1 MAAIRMTGRAIV
13 VAMAIGA
20 AVPRSSSAQAPVIE
34 ESGLP
39 PSGMAAM
46 AGARSSLLGS
56 IPGGGANLGMQ
67 PGRDEMLF
75 GGRPGPSVP
84 RVPGTI
90 TMPGGTYQGPRGALG
105 VVAPQPLPV
114 PQPPFFGTLEVGE
127 GPEDQGPPGGLS
139 LDQAVD
145 LYVHQ
150 NLGLRALALE
160 LPQAR
165 ADVLTA
171 SLRANPILYADGQ
184 LVPYGSY
191 NKQRPGGPTQY
202 DLNISH
208 PIDYSHKRRAR
219 MNYAELSLRVMEHQ
233 YQDAVRRGIG
243 DLCLAFVDALA
254 ARRTVHYAEVNA
266 RGVDEI
272 LKITETQFR
281 QDKAT
286 SADVEQARSDGAVAA
301 VSLEDA
307 REALLQ
313 RKRTL
318 AAMLNLPPSDAD
330 RLELRG
336 ALEDLGPTL
345 PPDEELFRMA
355 LQCRAD
361 VASFRLGVEAAQAA
375 YQLARANR
383 FADAYLLYQPFTYQN
398 NAPFG
403 TQSATSWALGITVPL
418 PVYNRNQGNIERARI
433 NIHQS
438 QVQLSDKER
447 QVVMEVQQAIGE
459 HRASG
464 RIVADIRERVL
475 PVAKKA
481 VASRMELF
489 REGEVDVL
497 TFQNQRRNLNDK
509 AKAYLDTAARH
520 RKAMLTLNM
529 VVGQRL
535 LP

>member
-1 MAAIRMTGRAIV
+1 MARIRTTGRAVLIAASIV
-13 VAMAIGA
+13 GGL
-20 AVPRSSSAQAPVIE
+20 PGSSPAQAPVIE
-34 ESGLP
+34 ESGML
-39 PSGMAAM
+39 PSGVAATP
-46 AGARSSLLGS
+46 GGVQSLLGPM
-56 IPGGGANLGMQ
+56 PGAGGNLGMQ

-84 RVPGTI
+84 RVPSTI
-90 TMPGGTYQGPRGALG
+90 TMPGGVFQGPRANIG
-105 VVAPQPLPV
+105 VQAPQPLRV

-127 GPEDQGPPGGLS
+127 GPEDQGPPDGLT
-139 LDQAVD
+139 LDRAID

-150 NLGLRALALE
+150 NLGLRALSLE

-184 LVPYGSY
+184 LVPYGNFSRA
-191 NKQRPGGPTQY
+191 RPGGPTQY

-208 PIDYSHKRRAR
+208 PIDYSHKRQAR
-219 MNYAELSLRVMEHQ
+219 TTYAELSLRVMEHQ

-243 DLCLAFVDALA
+243 ELYLAYVDALA

-272 LKITETQFR
+272 LGITETQFR

-286 SADVEQARSDGAVAA
+286 SADVEQARSDAAVAA

-318 AAMLNLPPSDAD
+318 AAMLNLPPADAD

-336 ALEDLGPTL
+336 ALEELGPTL

-355 LQCRAD
+355 VQSRAD

-383 FADAYLLYQPFTYQN
+383 FADAYLLYQPFTFQN
-398 NAPFG
+398 NAPYG
-403 TQSATSWALGITVPL
+403 TQSATSWAVGITVPL

-433 NIHQS
+433 NIYQS
-438 QVQLSDKER
+438 QVQLSDRER

-459 HRASG
+459 YRASG
-464 RIVADIRERVL
+464 RIVADIRDRVL

-520 RKAMLTLNM
+520 RKAMLGLNT